1 MRPKDWTVIAY
12 SANTNENKTLPVKA
26 TGSLDACKKA
36 ARAFHVAG
44 CARDLIV
51 LGAIKGKH
59 ELVCMAMVFG
69 SAFVSDICGQPRLSP
84 KTCPGHEP
92 QRNAERSPLMPTC
105 TAVATCSCS
114 RSIPPPPIN
123 GSRKT
128 SRPRDGNG
136 WAPGSRLTIIAPWT
150 SPAAWTPPA

>member
-84 KTCPGHEP
+84 KTCPGHDANTDCEINP
-92 QRNAERSPLMPTC
+92 LKPCAACNAAEDQAEKLRTRYLSVRRGT
-105 TAVATCSCS
+105 
-114 RSIPPPPIN
+114 IN
-123 GSRKT
+123 
-128 SRPRDGNG
+128 
-136 WAPGSRLTIIAPWT
+136 
-150 SPAAWTPPA
+150 